1 MEIVPPS
8 VELQHAFADGSSD
21 EQDFVQQLGIFLSSF
36 LKSHS
41 HALEQMHD
49 VQLLGIALEYMVN
62 VSRVEDVEL
71 FKVRV
76 SISTDCPHNSGVHVH
91 APLMMTHARR
101 LALGMCRCVWSTGTH
116 SQRVS
121 LTSPLVRA
129 EEA

>member
-1 MEIVPPS
+1 MRQLMEIVPPS

-76 SISTDCPHNSGVHVH
+76 STSTDCPHNSPGFTFT
-91 APLMMTHARR
+91 LLR
-101 LALGMCRCVWSTGTH
+101 
-116 SQRVS
+116 
-121 LTSPLVRA
+121 
-129 EEA
+129 